1 MQSKTISIYCNFI
14 IYFLA
19 IIPLVLAVLTLSPYS
34 TMAAGSSSTSRSESD
49 ASNDNRKEANRFF
62 SIGEIYQEQG
72 QYQKAAKQYEKA
84 VNADSEY
91 AEAYSNLG
99 YCYRKQGMFDLAVK
113 TYKRAINLKP
123 DLAEAHEYI
132 GEAYAEM
139 GKFDLAEKHL
149 LILRQL
155 GSKEADELEEFI
167 QQQKPNS

>member
-1 MQSKTISIYCNFI
+1 MQSNLISIY
-14 IYFLA
+14 YKSMGSFLA
-19 IIPLVLAVLTLSPYS
+19 TIPFVIAVVALSPYS
-34 TMAAGSSSTSRSESD
+34 TMAAGSSSSSRSESD
-49 ASNDNRKEANRFF
+49 ASYDNRKEANRFF

-72 QYQKAAKQYEKA
+72 QYRKAAKQYEKA

-99 YCYRKQGMFDLAVK
+99 FCYRKQGMFDLAVK
-113 TYKRAINLKP
+113 TYQRAINLKP

-155 GSKEADELEEFI
+155 DSGEADELEKFI
-167 QQQKPNS
+167 RQQKSNS